1 MDKHGRT
8 KLFGARVS
16 CKLRVSAKRKL
27 EIIALFERRT
37 VSELVREILD
47 SYINQEYAKN
57 CM

>member
-1 MDKHGRT
+1 MDKHGGT

-16 CKLRVSAKRKL
+16 CKLRVSTKRRP
-27 EIIALFERRT
+27 ETVALFERRT